1 MAGPAGQPG
10 VVRPCPS
17 GRSTAVLAGRGPAS
31 HRSRAHLCSVALEVV
46 KVIALLAPGP
56 VLQAG

>member
-1 MAGPAGQPG
+1 MSEWPLHPRA
-10 VVRPCPS
+10 C
-17 GRSTAVLAGRGPAS
+17 GRGPAS

-46 KVIALLAPGP
+46 KVNALLAPGP